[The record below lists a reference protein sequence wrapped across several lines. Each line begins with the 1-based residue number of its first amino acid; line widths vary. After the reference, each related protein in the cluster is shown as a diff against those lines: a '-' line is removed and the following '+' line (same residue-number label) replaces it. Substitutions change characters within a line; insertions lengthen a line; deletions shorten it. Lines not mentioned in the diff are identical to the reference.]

1 MKAWFT
7 VPGPEGATF
16 ELRDIPV
23 PTAGAGQV
31 LVAVRAS
38 GTNRGELIRGAQ
50 MRSSGPAPNPTRSG
64 SEFAGEITAVGDGVS
79 GYKPGD
85 RIMGRAVGSYA
96 EYVVAQSRA

>member
-7 VPGPEGATF
+7 VPGPDGAKF

-50 MRSSGPAPNPTRSG
+50 MRSSGPAATPTRSG
-64 SEFAGEITAVGDGVS
+64 SECIRRPATGACTRADLAH
-79 GYKPGD
+79 PG
-85 RIMGRAVGSYA
+85 S
-96 EYVVAQSRA
+96 